1 MFVQTALPIQDEVR
15 FAAVRSS
22 LEPLFAS
29 GQVAAFLKRVQKSK
43 LRVRDYEGLLQR
55 GLLGK
60 ATAEAYAAM
69 GDSDRGQAR
78 ELYLSLVEQVGPDLR
93 GKFLKVYAY
102 Y

>member
-1 MFVQTALPIQDEVR
+1 MFVRTALPIQDEVH
-15 FAAVRSS
+15 FATIRSS
-22 LEPLFAS
+22 VEPLFAS
-29 GQVAAFLKRVQKSK
+29 GKVADFLKRVQKSR
-43 LRVRDYEGLLQR
+43 LRVRDFEGLLQR

-60 ATAEAYAAM
+60 STAEAYAAM

-78 ELYLSLVEQVGPDLR
+78 ELYLSLTEQVGPDLR